1 MTWLSHAWPQVWSLL
16 LQHLA
21 LAVPAIVIAV
31 LVATPLGMLAAR
43 TKRIGSILVAST
55 ALIYTV
61 PALAML
67 VILPFIVGFPLRS
80 TANVTTALA
89 LYGIALLVR
98 TATDAFSS
106 VPAHVRTAALAQ
118 GVSPKQLLWKVDL
131 PLAIPV
137 LISGIRV
144 VCVSTIGLVTI
155 GALIGVPSLGTLF
168 TDGFQRG
175 IYVEVLSGIV
185 LVVLL
190 ALLFDA
196 LTLLI
201 GRVLAPWEAK
211 A

>member
-1 MTWLSHAWPQVWSLL
+1 MTWLSHAWLQVWSLL
-16 LQHLA
+16 LQHLSLA
-21 LAVPAIVIAV
+21 LPAILISIV
-31 LVATPLGMLAAR
+31 VATPLGMLAAR
-43 TKRIGSILVAST
+43 TKRIGNLLVAST
-55 ALIYTV
+55 ALLYTV

-80 TANVTTALA
+80 EINVMTALS

-98 TATDAFSS
+98 TATDAFKS
-106 VPAHVRTAALAQ
+106 VPEHVRTAALAQ
-118 GVSPKQLLWKVDL
+118 GVSPQQLLWKVDL

-144 VCVSTIGLVTI
+144 VSVSTIGLVTI
-155 GALIGVPSLGTLF
+155 GALIGVPSLGSLF

-175 IYVEVLSGIV
+175 INAEVLTGIV

-190 ALLFDA
+190 ALLFDVLA
-196 LTLLI
+196 LAI
-201 GRVLAPWEAK
+201 KRVLAPWEAK